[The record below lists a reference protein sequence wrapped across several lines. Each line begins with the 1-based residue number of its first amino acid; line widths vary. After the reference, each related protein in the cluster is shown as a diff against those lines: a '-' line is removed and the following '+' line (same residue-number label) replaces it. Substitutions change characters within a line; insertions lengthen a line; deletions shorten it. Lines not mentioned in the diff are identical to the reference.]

1 MSKHQQIDNQP
12 GKSPANHQSGESL
25 SNKLQL
31 PVKDFHPDHTLDC
44 GQCFRWN
51 KEPDGSY
58 TGIASGRIVN
68 LRYLPDQTNS
78 RPAAGGAD
86 AESLSGTIVLDNAD
100 AGDLGFWADYFDLET
115 DYGMIK
121 KALSDAD
128 PIVAEA
134 IRFGGGMRI
143 LRQEPWET
151 LVSFILSA
159 NNNIPRIKKCVESLA
174 FHFGEPAGVFRGK
187 TYYNL
192 PTPNRLASLSPE
204 DLDVCKLGY
213 RAKYLVSTANEILYR
228 GIETLEDCIH
238 QLSGVGPKV
247 ANCIL
252 LFSLAE
258 LHRFPIDVWVRK
270 VMHELYGFDEKDTK
284 GMVAFADRVFGEY
297 AGIAQQYLFYYMRS
311 RRS

>member
-1 MSKHQQIDNQP
+1 MSELRIK
-12 GKSPANHQSGESL
+12 AT
-25 SNKLQL
+25 
-31 PVKDFHPDHTLDC
+31 DFHPDHTLDC

-58 TGIASGRIVN
+58 TGIVSGRIVN
-68 LRYLPDQTNS
+68 LTFLPDPIT
-78 RPAAGGAD
+78 AATKPTAD
-86 AESLSGTIVLDNAD
+86 ILTGTIILENAEESD
-100 AGDLGFWADYFDLET
+100 RDFWTDYFDLNT

-121 KALSDAD
+121 KSLSEAD
-128 PIVAEA
+128 PIVAQA
-134 IRFGGGMRI
+134 IEFGGGMRI

-174 FHFGEPAGVFRGK
+174 LHFGEEAGTYKGK

-192 PTPNRLASLSPE
+192 PTPDALASLSPE
-204 DLDVCKLGY
+204 ELDICKLGY
-213 RAKYLVSTANEILYR
+213 RAKYLISTANEIKYR
-228 GIETLEDCIH
+228 GIETLEDCVH
-238 QLSGVGPKV
+238 DLSGVGPKV

-252 LFSLAE
+252 LFSLAR

-284 GMVAFADRVFGEY
+284 GMTAFADRVFGPY
-297 AGIAQQYLFYYMRS
+297 AGIAQQYLFYQMRS
-311 RRS
+311 IKKDQ

>member
-1 MSKHQQIDNQP
+1 MSELRIQ
-12 GKSPANHQSGESL
+12 AT
-25 SNKLQL
+25 
-31 PVKDFHPDHTLDC
+31 DFHPDHTLDC
-44 GQCFRWN
+44 GQCFRWT

-58 TGIASGRIVN
+58 TGIVSGRIVN
-68 LRYLPDQTNS
+68 LTF
-78 RPAAGGAD
+78 
-86 AESLSGTIVLDNAD
+86 LSGQSPLTGTIVLENAEEAD
-100 AGDLGFWADYFDLET
+100 RAFWIDYFDLNT
-115 DYGMIK
+115 DYGIIK
-121 KALSDAD
+121 KSLSEAD
-128 PIVAEA
+128 SIVAQA
-134 IRFGGGMRI
+134 IEFGGGMRI

-174 FHFGEPAGVFRGK
+174 MNFGEEAGTYNGK

-192 PTPNRLASLSPE
+192 PTPDVLASLSTE
-204 DLDVCKLGY
+204 ELDVCKLGY
-213 RAKYLVSTANEILYR
+213 RAKYLISTANEIKYQ

-238 QLSGVGPKV
+238 DLSGVGPKV

-252 LFSLAE
+252 LFSLAK

-284 GMVAFADRVFGEY
+284 AMTAFADRVFGPY

-311 RRS
+311 LK

>member
-1 MSKHQQIDNQP
+1 MKKQQQTDNQP
-12 GKSPANHQSGESL
+12 GGSQAKTPPAEFP

-31 PVKDFHPDHTLDC
+31 SVKDFHPDHTLDC

-68 LRYLPDQTNS
+68 LHFLPELPEDRT
-78 RPAAGGAD
+78 ALDDAD
-86 AESLSGTIVLDNAD
+86 TKNLSGTIVLENAD
-100 AGDLGFWADYFDLET
+100 AGDLAFWTDYFDLDT
-115 DYGMIK
+115 DYGLIK
-121 KALSDAD
+121 KCLSASD

-187 TYYNL
+187 TFYNL
-192 PTPNRLASLSPE
+192 PTPQRLASLTPE

-270 VMHELYGFDEKDTK
+270 VMHQLYGFDEKDTK
-284 GMVAFADRVFGEY
+284 GMAAFADRTFGDY

-311 RRS
+311 MK

>member
-1 MSKHQQIDNQP
+1 MSESSELRID
-12 GKSPANHQSGESL
+12 
-25 SNKLQL
+25 
-31 PVKDFHPDHTLDC
+31 VTDFHPDHTLDC

-51 KEPDGSY
+51 REPDGSY

-68 LRYLPDQTNS
+68 LRF
-78 RPAAGGAD
+78 
-86 AESLSGTIVLDNAD
+86 LSGAIVLDNANESD
-100 AGDLGFWADYFDLET
+100 REFWTDYFDLST
-115 DYGMIK
+115 DYTAIK
-121 KALSDAD
+121 ATLAAAD

-134 IRFGGGMRI
+134 IDFGGGMRI

-174 FHFGEPAGVFRGK
+174 LNFGEEAGTYRGK

-192 PTPNRLASLSPE
+192 PTPDVLASLSPE

-213 RAKYLVSTANEILYR
+213 RAKYLISTANEIKYR
-228 GIETLEDCIH
+228 GIETMEDCIRD
-238 QLSGVGPKV
+238 LSGVGPKV

-252 LFSLAE
+252 LFSLAQ

-270 VMHELYGFDEKDTK
+270 VMHQLYGFDEKDTK
-284 GMVAFADRVFGEY
+284 GMAAFADRTFGPY

-311 RRS
+311 IK

>member
-1 MSKHQQIDNQP
+1 MKELKANDLNIQKLQP
-12 GKSPANHQSGESL
+12 
-25 SNKLQL
+25 NKLQL
-31 PVKDFHPDHTLDC
+31 RVTDFHPDHTLDC

-51 KEPDGSY
+51 KEMDGSY

-68 LRYLPDQTNS
+68 LTFVPKKASSRTNPKS
-78 RPAAGGAD
+78 GILDGAILLEN
-86 AESLSGTIVLDNAD
+86 AEETDRD
-100 AGDLGFWADYFDLET
+100 FWTNYFDLNT
-115 DYGMIK
+115 DYGRIK
-121 KALSDAD
+121 KSLSEAD

-134 IRFGGGMRI
+134 IQFGGGMRI

-174 FHFGEPAGVFRGK
+174 FYFGEPAGVFRGQ

-192 PTPNRLASLSPE
+192 PTPERLASLTTE
-204 DLDVCKLGY
+204 DLDICKLGY
-213 RAKYLVSTANEILYR
+213 RAKYLISTANEIMYR
-228 GIETLEDCIH
+228 GIETLEDCIDS
-238 QLSGVGPKV
+238 LSGVGPKV

-252 LFSLAE
+252 LFSLAK

-284 GMVAFADRVFGEY
+284 AMTAFADRVFGPY

-311 RRS
+311 LK

>member
-1 MSKHQQIDNQP
+1 MNNELRMNIT
-12 GKSPANHQSGESL
+12 
-25 SNKLQL
+25 
-31 PVKDFHPDHTLDC
+31 DFHPDHTLDC

-68 LRYLPDQTNS
+68 LTFQPE
-78 RPAAGGAD
+78 AATTGD
-86 AESLSGTIVLDNAD
+86 SNPLCGTLILDNAD
-100 AGDLGFWADYFDLET
+100 EEDRAFWETYFDLAT
-115 DYGMIK
+115 NYGEIK
-121 KALSDAD
+121 RSLGDAD
-128 PIVAEA
+128 TTVAKA
-134 IRFGGGMRI
+134 IQFGGGMRI

-174 FHFGEPAGVFRGK
+174 FHFGEPAGVYRGK
-187 TYYNL
+187 LYYDL
-192 PTPNRLASLSPE
+192 PTPERLASLTPE

-213 RAKYLVSTANEILYR
+213 RAKYLISTANEIMYR
-228 GIETLEDCIH
+228 GIETLEDCIGG
-238 QLSGVGPKV
+238 LSGVGPKV

-252 LFSLAE
+252 LFSLAK
-258 LHRFPIDVWVRK
+258 LHCFPIDVWVRK

-284 GMVAFADRVFGEY
+284 GMTAFADRVFGPY

-311 RRS
+311 LK

>member
-1 MSKHQQIDNQP
+1 MSELRIH
-12 GKSPANHQSGESL
+12 AR
-25 SNKLQL
+25 
-31 PVKDFHPDHTLDC
+31 DFHPDHTLDC

-58 TGIASGRIVN
+58 TGIVSERIVN
-68 LRYLPDQTNS
+68 LTFLPEQSPLT
-78 RPAAGGAD
+78 GI
-86 AESLSGTIVLDNAD
+86 IVLDNAEEKD
-100 AGDLGFWADYFDLET
+100 REFWTNYFDLNT
-115 DYGMIK
+115 DYGLIK
-121 KALSDAD
+121 ESLSEAD
-128 PIVAEA
+128 PIVARA
-134 IRFGGGMRI
+134 IEFGGGMRI

-174 FHFGEPAGVFRGK
+174 LHFGEKAGEYKGK

-192 PTPNRLASLSPE
+192 PTPEALANLTVE
-204 DLDVCKLGY
+204 ELDVCKLGY
-213 RAKYLVSTANEILYR
+213 RAKYLVSTANEIKFR
-228 GIETLEDCIH
+228 GIETLEDCVH
-238 QLSGVGPKV
+238 DLSGVGPKV

-252 LFSLAE
+252 LFSLAR

-284 GMVAFADRVFGEY
+284 AMTAFADRVFGPY

-311 RRS
+311 IR